1 MIDLVLGVL
10 GTLFGA
16 LALSVV
22 GVLIYMI
29 MDND

>member
-1 MIDLVLGVL
+1 MIIKTVL